1 VEYTTQPFIYILPM
15 ALISLLVLNNI
26 QEINYEKIYISDE
39 DLIENND
46 ATGYSSVDE
55 KSEISR

>member
-1 VEYTTQPFIYILPM
+1 M